1 MDWNPRF
8 RYVFLD
14 LLLVKNQKVSY
25 RCETTSKAF
34 EYFHKSYTAAA
45 AMATM
50 TFHDGGCFGF
60 KVI

>member
-1 MDWNPRF
+1 
-8 RYVFLD
+8 LD